1 MANIKHILVATDLS
15 DRSERA
21 CERGIR
27 LARERAATV
36 DLLHVVEG
44 GLKAQVQERRRALA
58 EEHLRDWFVSVPETE
73 RPGVRF
79 SVETGDPFAV
89 ILERAQERNA
99 GLIVLGEPGK
109 KGLKD
114 LFVGTTAERVV
125 RHSDRPVLI
134 VRQTAPG
141 AYRRVLIAIDF
152 SDGASRALDAA
163 YEVAPDAEFLAVHA
177 WQVPPVGLATRQAV
191 EKAME
196 EENRLLGRR
205 IERQAHD
212 HLVATASPPRA
223 PRVEMREGNPFFVIR
238 EAMTSFQPDLLAMG
252 THARSGIAVAM
263 VGSLAR
269 EFLAEAPC
277 DVLVARA

>member
-1 MANIKHILVATDLS
+1 MASIKHILVATDLT

-36 DLLHVVEG
+36 DLLHVVEE
-44 GLKAQVQERRRALA
+44 GLRAQIQERRRALA
-58 EEHLRDWFVSVPETE
+58 EEYLREWFASVSETE

-89 ILERAQERNA
+89 IIERAQERNA

-177 WQVPPVGLATRQAV
+177 WQVPPMGLATRQAA
-191 EKAME
+191 EKAVG
-196 EENRLLGRR
+196 EENQLLGRR

-223 PRVEMREGNPFFVIR
+223 PRIEMREGNPFFVIR
-238 EAMTSFQPDLLAMG
+238 EALSAFQPDLLALG
-252 THARSGIAVAM
+252 THARSGIAIAI

-269 EFLAEAPC
+269 ELLVEAPC

>member
-36 DLLHVVEG
+36 NLLHVVEG
-44 GLKAQVQERRRALA
+44 GLRAQVQERRRALA
-58 EEHLRDWFVSVPETE
+58 EEHLREWFASVPETE
-73 RPGVRF
+73 RSGVRF

-141 AYRRVLIAIDF
+141 AYRRVLVAIDF
-152 SDGASRALDAA
+152 SEGASRALDAA
-163 YEVAPDAEFLAVHA
+163 YEVAPGAEFLAVHA

-212 HLVATASPPRA
+212 HLVAIASPSRA

>member
-1 MANIKHILVATDLS
+1 MANIKHILVATDLT

-36 DLLHVVEG
+36 DVLHVVEG
-44 GLKAQVQERRRALA
+44 GLRAQDQERRRALA
-58 EEHLRDWFVSVPETE
+58 EEYLREWFASLPETE

-79 SVETGDPFAV
+79 SVESGDPFAV

-134 VRQTAPG
+134 VRRTAPG
-141 AYRRVLIAIDF
+141 AYRRVLVAIDF
-152 SDGASRALDAA
+152 SEGASRALDAA
-163 YEVAPDAEFLAVHA
+163 YEVAPGAEFVAVHA
-177 WQVPPVGLATRQAV
+177 WQVPPVGLATRQAA
-191 EKAME
+191 EKAVE
-196 EENRLLGRR
+196 EENQLLLRR

-223 PRVEMREGNPFFVIR
+223 PRIEMREGNPFFVIR
-238 EAMTSFQPDLLAMG
+238 EALSAFQPDLLALG
-252 THARSGIAVAM
+252 THARSGIAVAI

-269 EFLAEAPC
+269 ELLVEAPC
-277 DVLVARA
+277 DVLVAQA

>member
-1 MANIKHILVATDLS
+1 MANIKHILVATDLT

-44 GLKAQVQERRRALA
+44 GLRAQVQERRRALA
-58 EEHLRDWFVSVPETE
+58 EEYLREWFASVSETE

-125 RHSDRPVLI
+125 RHSDRPALI

-152 SDGASRALDAA
+152 SEGASRALDAA
-163 YEVAPDAEFLAVHA
+163 YEVAPDAEFLAAHA
-177 WQVPPVGLATRQAV
+177 WQVPAVGLATRQAA
-191 EKAME
+191 EKAVE
-196 EENRLLGRR
+196 EENQLLRRR
-205 IERQAHD
+205 IEREAHD
-212 HLVATASPPRA
+212 HLARSCARHGPRA
-223 PRVEMREGNPFFVIR
+223 RLEPGASWRW
-238 EAMTSFQPDLLAMG
+238 
-252 THARSGIAVAM
+252 
-263 VGSLAR
+263 
-269 EFLAEAPC
+269 
-277 DVLVARA
+277 